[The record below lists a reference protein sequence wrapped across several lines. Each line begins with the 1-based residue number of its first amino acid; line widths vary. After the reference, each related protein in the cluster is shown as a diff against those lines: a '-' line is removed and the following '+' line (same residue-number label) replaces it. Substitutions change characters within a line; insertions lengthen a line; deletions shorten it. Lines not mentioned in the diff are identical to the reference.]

1 MVGSTATW
9 AHTTPAPPPV
19 EEESYF
25 QSSRINSC
33 SSWKSEPVAA
43 HPRILIL
50 SMSHGAA
57 HARAAAAL
65 RTAFADLRPS
75 VHAVVVDT
83 LQHCTAWFR
92 AYYNSYVI
100 PLAVW
105 PGLWRRIES
114 KQSQS
119 ESTGPNWLYRR
130 GAQPLFRFLRD
141 YGADAVIATEVGT
154 CELAALCKREAHAN
168 FALVGVE
175 LMDFNRAWVQPEVD
189 LFLTTHPD
197 LAAEL
202 VGAGASP
209 SKVVTTGQPIHP
221 AFASLPSRA
230 EVREKLGVKANT
242 VQILVS
248 LGSQGFGTPE
258 RILWEI
264 LKVRADLDVVLL
276 AGRNRRVEK
285 RLREHCE
292 HLPQVR
298 VLGWIDNVQEWMV
311 ASDLMISKPGGGTLN
326 EGFACGLPMLAFN
339 PLPGN
344 EERTCRWIEK
354 WGAGIWIKKPD
365 DIAPIITSLVT
376 ERMELEGLRNRVR
389 ELARPYSARDGALA
403 VMKLLSGD

>member
-1 MVGSTATW
+1 MAT
-9 AHTTPAPPPV
+9 
-19 EEESYF
+19 
-25 QSSRINSC
+25 
-33 SSWKSEPVAA
+33 
-43 HPRILIL
+43 HPRILTL
-50 SMSHGAA
+50 SISHGAA

-65 RTAFADLRPS
+65 RQAFRDLRPS
-75 VHAVVVDT
+75 VDAEVVDT
-83 LQHCTAWFR
+83 LQHCTAWFG

-100 PLAVW
+100 PLAIW
-105 PGLWRRIES
+105 PSLWRWIES

-119 ESTGPNWLYRR
+119 DSTGPNWLYRR
-130 GAQPLFRFLRD
+130 GAQPLGRFLRD
-141 YGADAVIATEVGT
+141 YAADAVIATEVGA

-202 VGAGASP
+202 VSAGAP
-209 SKVVTTGQPIHP
+209 ASKVVTTGQPIHP

-230 EVREKLGVKANT
+230 VAREKLGVKADAI
-242 VQILVS
+242 QILLS

-258 RILWEI
+258 RILREI
-264 LKVRADLDVVLL
+264 LKVRADLEVVLL

-285 RLREHCE
+285 RLREHFK

-311 ASDLMISKPGGGTLN
+311 ASDWMISKPGGGTLN

-365 DIAPIITSLVT
+365 DLAPVITSLLT
-376 ERMELEGLRNRVR
+376 EPSKLEGLRKRVR
-389 ELARPYSARDGALA
+389 ELARAHSARDGALA
-403 VMKLLSGD
+403 VMNLLAGDSASDSPS

>member
-1 MVGSTATW
+1 
-9 AHTTPAPPPV
+9 
-19 EEESYF
+19 
-25 QSSRINSC
+25 
-33 SSWKSEPVAA
+33 
-43 HPRILIL
+43 
-50 SMSHGAA
+50 MSHGAA

-65 RTAFADLRPS
+65 RQAFRDLRPS
-75 VHAVVVDT
+75 VPAEVVDT

-100 PLAVW
+100 PLAIW
-105 PGLWRRIES
+105 PDLWRWIES

-119 ESTGPNWLYRR
+119 ESTGPNWLYRH
-130 GAQPLFRFLRD
+130 GSQPLFRFLRD
-141 YGADAVIATEVGT
+141 YAADAVIATEVGA

-168 FALVGVE
+168 FVLVGVE
-175 LMDFNRAWVQPEVD
+175 LMDFNRAWVQPEID

-202 VGAGASP
+202 VNAGAP
-209 SKVVTTGQPIHP
+209 ASKVVTTGQPIHP

-230 EVREKLGVKANT
+230 VARQKLGVKADAI
-242 VQILVS
+242 QILLS

-258 RILWEI
+258 RILREI
-264 LKVRADLDVVLL
+264 LKVRADLEVVLL
-276 AGRNRRVEK
+276 AGRNRRIAK
-285 RLREHCE
+285 RLRERCK

-354 WGAGIWIKKPD
+354 WRAGIWVKKPD
-365 DIAPIITSLVT
+365 DLAPIIASLLT
-376 ERMELEGLRNRVR
+376 GPSKLKDLRNRVR
-389 ELARPYSARDGALA
+389 ELARPHSARDGALA
-403 VMKLLSGD
+403 VMKLLAGDSASGSPS

>member
-1 MVGSTATW
+1 VAT
-9 AHTTPAPPPV
+9 
-19 EEESYF
+19 
-25 QSSRINSC
+25 
-33 SSWKSEPVAA
+33 
-43 HPRILIL
+43 HPRILTL
-50 SMSHGAA
+50 SISHGAA

-65 RTAFADLRPS
+65 RQAFRDLRPS
-75 VHAVVVDT
+75 VDAEVVDT
-83 LQHCTAWFR
+83 LQHCTAWFG

-100 PLAVW
+100 PLAIW
-105 PGLWRRIES
+105 PSLWRWIES

-119 ESTGPNWLYRR
+119 DSTGPNWLYRR
-130 GAQPLFRFLRD
+130 GAQPLGRFLRD
-141 YGADAVIATEVGT
+141 YAADAVIATEVGA

-202 VGAGASP
+202 VSAGAP
-209 SKVVTTGQPIHP
+209 ASKVVTTGQPIHP

-230 EVREKLGVKANT
+230 VAREKLGVKADAI
-242 VQILVS
+242 QILLS

-258 RILWEI
+258 RILREI
-264 LKVRADLDVVLL
+264 LKVRADLEVVLL
-276 AGRNRRVEK
+276 AGRSRRVEE
-285 RLREHCE
+285 RLREHCR

-365 DIAPIITSLVT
+365 DLAPIITSLLT
-376 ERMELEGLRNRVR
+376 EPSKLEGLRNRVR
-389 ELARPYSARDGALA
+389 ELARPHSARDGALA
-403 VMKLLSGD
+403 VMRLLAGDSASDSPS

>member
-1 MVGSTATW
+1 MAT
-9 AHTTPAPPPV
+9 
-19 EEESYF
+19 
-25 QSSRINSC
+25 
-33 SSWKSEPVAA
+33 

-65 RTAFADLRPS
+65 RQAFADLRPS
-75 VHAVVVDT
+75 VDAEVVDT
-83 LQHCTAWFR
+83 LQHCTVWFR

-100 PLAVW
+100 PLAIW
-105 PGLWRRIES
+105 PSLWRWIES

-141 YGADAVIATEVGT
+141 YAADAVIATEVGA

-168 FALVGVE
+168 FVLAGVE

-202 VGAGASP
+202 VNAGAP
-209 SKVVTTGQPIHP
+209 ASKVVTTGQPIHP
-221 AFASLPSRA
+221 AFASLPLRA
-230 EVREKLGVKANT
+230 VAREKLGVKAGAI
-242 VQILVS
+242 QILLS

-258 RILWEI
+258 RILREI
-264 LKVRADLDVVLL
+264 LKVRADLEVVLL

-285 RLREHCE
+285 RLREHCR

-298 VLGWIDNVQEWMV
+298 VLGWIDNVQEWMA

-365 DIAPIITSLVT
+365 DLALIITSLLT
-376 ERMELEGLRNRVR
+376 EPSKLEGLRNRVR
-389 ELARPYSARDGALA
+389 ELARPHSARDGALA
-403 VMKLLSGD
+403 VMKLLAGDSASDSPSRPDSEIS